1 VISVADLGSVY
12 QRLRAATF
20 TTSVLLPSS
29 NRTRAP
35 TFWPAPLRALIISLL
50 EEPMLGIATKN
61 AGFVV
66 QVITLGQ
73 WAAMVGMPPSMM

>member
-1 VISVADLGSVY
+1 
-12 QRLRAATF
+12 
-20 TTSVLLPSS
+20 
-29 NRTRAP
+29 
-35 TFWPAPLRALIISLL
+35 
-50 EEPMLGIATKN
+50 MLGIATKN